1 MGIEA
6 ARNDDEDPASRLW
19 TLGRLK
25 IEYFHDMIK
34 AGEADRRTSTPND
47 PTTGPGTRD
56 YLARVRASRE
66 VLIKELGWKRL
77 NHLNMSLT
85 VNPDKTLAITIA
97 RGDARTGQPGRP
109 HPKTLR
115 PLGDA
120 KQSLVERNLVL
131 PEALFDLPDKPDEV
145 TVNAG
150 DLDGLKSWFLLTR
163 RVEIQGKVIVYCEFS
178 RPSGLDGQG
187 RVEEWAER
195 ICMPEVEFEAV
206 VDYIPGKDD
215 GPKFEVNIEEH

>member
-34 AGEADRRTSTPND
+34 AGEAERRASTPND

-85 VNPDKTLAITIA
+85 VNPDKTLAIGVA

-120 KQSLVERNLVL
+120 KQSLVEQNIVL
-131 PEALFDLPDKPDEV
+131 QEALFDLPEKPDEI
-145 TVNAG
+145 TVSSG
-150 DLDGLKSWFLLTR
+150 DLAGLKSWFLLTR
-163 RVEIQGKVIVYCEFS
+163 RVEIKGKVIVYCELS
-178 RPSGLDGQG
+178 RPIGLDKRR
-187 RVEEWAER
+187 RVEEWADR
-195 ICMPEVEFEAV
+195 ICMPEVEFDAV
-206 VDYIPGKDD
+206 VDYIPGTDD